1 MISVFTPSHDP
12 KYLDD
17 CYKSLKEQTNGNWEW
32 IVLLNGEAIW
42 EKPQDDRVKLT
53 YAHSNI
59 QGVGALKREAVSLC
73 TGDIILEL
81 DHDDMLMP
89 TALMDVEYCFDN
101 MPEVGFVYSDTAQVL
116 SDGKPDLTEPFG
128 KAYGWKYYSEEGYL
142 GALGFEDYPHNMSYI
157 WYAPNHLRAFRSAL
171 YAKIEGYRANLE
183 VLDDQDIMT
192 QFYQT
197 GTKFYHIPEILYLQ
211 RVHPGNTQTVR
222 NAEIQAGT
230 VDMYYQTIEKNCLAW
245 ANREGLL
252 ALDLGA
258 HHNKAEGFLGV
269 DLRPGPGVNYVGNI
283 FDMDIADDSVG
294 VIRAY
299 DFMEHIAEKTAF
311 MEWCYDKLAH
321 GGMLLSMTP
330 SSDGRGAFQD
340 PTHVAF
346 WNENSF
352 WYYTDEHYASFIDF
366 KCRFQQ
372 SAMRSFFPSEWHRE
386 HHIPYVQANLI
397 AVKGMTHDFGGLL
410 NV

>member
-17 CYKSLKEQTNGNWEW
+17 CYKSLQEQTNSNWEW
-32 IVLLNGEAIW
+32 IVLINGEAIW
-42 EKPQDDRVKLT
+42 ERPNDDRVKVG
-53 YAHSNI
+53 YASPEI
-59 QGVGALKREAVSLC
+59 KGVGALKRDAVSRC
-73 TGDIILEL
+73 TGDVILEL

-89 TALMDVEYCFDN
+89 TALMDVEYVFDT
-101 MPEVGFVYSDTAQVL
+101 MPDVGFVYSDTAQIL
-116 SDGKPDLTEPFG
+116 KDGTPDLSEPFG
-128 KAYGWKYYSEEGYL
+128 PDYGWKYYSEEGFK
-142 GALGFEDYPHNMSYI
+142 GALSFEDYPHNLSYI

-171 YAKIEGYRANLE
+171 YAEIEGYRANLE

-197 GTKFYHIPEILYLQ
+197 TNFYHIPEILYLQ
-211 RVHPGNTQTVR
+211 RVHPDNTQTVR
-222 NAEIQAGT
+222 NSEIQTGT
-230 VDMYYQTIEKNCLAW
+230 VDMYYNTIEANCLAW

-269 DLRPGPGVNYVGNI
+269 DLRPGEGVDYVGDI
-283 FDMDIADDSVG
+283 FDMDIADNSVG
-294 VIRAY
+294 VIRAH
-299 DFMEHIAEKTAF
+299 DFMEHLPNKTAF

-340 PTHVAF
+340 PTHISF

-352 WYYTDEHYASFIDF
+352 WYYTNKRYADFIDF
-366 KCRFQQ
+366 KCRFQV
-372 SAMRSFFPSEWHRE
+372 SALRSFFPSQWHHE
-386 HHIPYVQANLI
+386 NHIPYVQANLI
-397 AVKGMTHDFGGLL
+397 AVKNETHDFGGFL
-410 NV
+410 NI